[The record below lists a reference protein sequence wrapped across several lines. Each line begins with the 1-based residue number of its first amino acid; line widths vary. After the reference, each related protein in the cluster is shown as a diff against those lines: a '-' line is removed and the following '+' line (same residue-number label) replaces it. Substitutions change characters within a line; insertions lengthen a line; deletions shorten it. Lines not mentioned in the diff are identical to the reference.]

1 MEQQKFVTPLKVGLL
16 IVVISY
22 FLFTLHATFTLE
34 WLGEWDRIAGGAFRT
49 AILVEDVTAFVCLF
63 FRFAASIVALAA
75 VMYYFVKKSISKPA
89 TYKILRVVLIFE
101 AIYWLGLAATTFFTV
116 EGFARAL
123 SSRPIAS
130 VLDSLVIG
138 VIPSVV
144 EAIILP
150 ITLFIL
156 AFKLSPN
163 KPLKGAIKW
172 SLITGALYMLS
183 FWLVYTSIWV
193 GVIRQKGMEYLT
205 ARPENIISFALTS
218 VGLVALAIYTAYS
231 SKKLSRAATLQDL
244 KLGTVGVIILALG
257 TYFLWNYLS
266 WVILAGNQWNDW
278 YAMFLGHNLN
288 LWMLSLPLVGLPLLF
303 HTRKP
308 TEYLTQKQQLVNTQK
323 QSIFFF
329 FYLIRVSSSIG
340 LLRAFLKFA
349 LNSPK
354 ALANCGIL
362 NVKPNNTENYRVKW
376 EIAWLYALGFYPTQ
390 TLKIHHTL
398 IKQLRE
404 LFAKFFPRNISRYK
418 T

>member
-16 IVVISY
+16 VVVISY

-49 AILVEDVTAFVCLF
+49 AILVEDVTAFICLL

-75 VMYYFVKKSISKPA
+75 VTYYFVKKSISKPA

-101 AIYWLGLAATTFFTV
+101 AIYWLGLTATTFFTV
-116 EGFARAL
+116 AGFARVL
-123 SSRPIAS
+123 SSQPIAS
-130 VLDSLVIG
+130 VLGSLVLG

-156 AFKLSPN
+156 AFKLSPD

-183 FWLVYTSIWV
+183 FWLIYTSIWV
-193 GVIRQKGMEYLT
+193 GVISEKGMEYLT
-205 ARPENIISFALTS
+205 ARPENVISFALTS
-218 VGLVALAIYTAYS
+218 VGLVGLAIYTAYS

-303 HTRKP
+303 HRLTRSEP
-308 TEYLTQKQQLVNTQK
+308 
-323 QSIFFF
+323 
-329 FYLIRVSSSIG
+329 
-340 LLRAFLKFA
+340 A
-349 LNSPK
+349 K
-354 ALANCGIL
+354 A
-362 NVKPNNTENYRVKW
+362 
-376 EIAWLYALGFYPTQ
+376 
-390 TLKIHHTL
+390 
-398 IKQLRE
+398 
-404 LFAKFFPRNISRYK
+404 
-418 T
+418 

>member
-1 MEQQKFVTPLKVGLL
+1 VVLLEQQKFFTPLKIGLL
-16 IVVISY
+16 VVVISY

-49 AILVEDVTAFVCLF
+49 AILVEDVTAFICLL

-75 VMYYFVKKSISKPA
+75 VTYYFVKKSISKPA

-101 AIYWLGLAATTFFTV
+101 AVYWLGLAATTVFTV

-150 ITLFIL
+150 ITLLIL

-163 KPLKGAIKW
+163 KPLNGAIKW
-172 SLITGALYMLS
+172 SLITGTLYMLS

-205 ARPENIISFALTS
+205 ARPENVISFALTS

-231 SKKLSRAATLQDL
+231 SKKLSRVATLQDL

-303 HTRKP
+303 YRPDSKEP
-308 TEYLTQKQQLVNTQK
+308 V
-323 QSIFFF
+323 
-329 FYLIRVSSSIG
+329 
-340 LLRAFLKFA
+340 
-349 LNSPK
+349 K
-354 ALANCGIL
+354 A
-362 NVKPNNTENYRVKW
+362 
-376 EIAWLYALGFYPTQ
+376 
-390 TLKIHHTL
+390 
-398 IKQLRE
+398 
-404 LFAKFFPRNISRYK
+404 
-418 T
+418 